1 MVFIDSHRLTSRE
14 PRTEENGEKIE
25 KKGRRGGL
33 DPRAHP
39 SCLSLIER
47 WRNGSNIAKLY
58 FIIPGHGQASLRAT
72 IFPNWRTRGD

>member
-1 MVFIDSHRLTSRE
+1 MVFIDSHRLTSHE
-14 PRTEENGEKIE
+14 PRTEESGGMIE